1 MNKDDHIIWSN
12 NDLDYDDWQ
21 EELRELYPEL
31 SENERVEKMYEINAD
46 YLCDER
52 INLDIQVG
60 TTILAIGD
68 LGRWNGR
75 FMGYKEIPSGNI
87 RDCLFSDADYLTWY
101 VDKTGEFRCDA
112 VHHDGTD
119 YMYYRKY
126 KRGVGMDKI
135 EDLKH
140 LIYSGRAT
148 EADIDAVTEKLGR
161 DIGRVYGWHFPEQKR
176 NRSEPEAR

>member
-12 NDLDYDDWQ
+12 YDLDYADWQ
-21 EELRELYPEL
+21 EGLRELYPEL
-31 SENERVEKMYEINAD
+31 SEDERRDKMYELNAD

-60 TTILAIGD
+60 TAILAIGD

-101 VDKTGEFRCDA
+101 VDKSGEFRCDA

-126 KRGVGMDKI
+126 KRGVTVDDI
-135 EDLKH
+135 EDLKE

-148 EADIDAVTEKLGR
+148 KADIDAVTEKLGR
-161 DIGRVYGWHFPEQKR
+161 DIGRVYGWQFHEQKR
-176 NRSEPEAR
+176 SRSEPEAR